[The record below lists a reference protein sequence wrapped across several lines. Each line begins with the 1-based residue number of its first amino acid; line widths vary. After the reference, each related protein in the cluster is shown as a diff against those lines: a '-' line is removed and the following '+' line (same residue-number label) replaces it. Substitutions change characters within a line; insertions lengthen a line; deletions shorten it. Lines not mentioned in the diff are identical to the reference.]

1 MNKLLQEYNDKIKDM
16 KMYNIQHKLNKIDNT
31 FNKKKEYIVDDT
43 INNINRMD
51 KKDMDKLLNKCLSY
65 NQTRTL
71 LLKYEMKNRKS
82 IKNFDTLDNVI
93 KYISN
98 LLHRYHHRAGGF
110 LLEDDTWTVHK
121 SLSKKYNINSNQVY
135 FENSVPKEYVHD
147 NDTIEYIRDIYNML
161 NNINENLKVKYEL
174 KNSRHDNII
183 WVIFKCTYK
192 QLNDTKKI
200 SL

>member
-71 LLKYEMKNRKS
+71 LLK
-82 IKNFDTLDNVI
+82 
-93 KYISN
+93 
-98 LLHRYHHRAGGF
+98 
-110 LLEDDTWTVHK
+110 
-121 SLSKKYNINSNQVY
+121 
-135 FENSVPKEYVHD
+135 
-147 NDTIEYIRDIYNML
+147 
-161 NNINENLKVKYEL
+161 
-174 KNSRHDNII
+174 
-183 WVIFKCTYK
+183 
-192 QLNDTKKI
+192 
-200 SL
+200 